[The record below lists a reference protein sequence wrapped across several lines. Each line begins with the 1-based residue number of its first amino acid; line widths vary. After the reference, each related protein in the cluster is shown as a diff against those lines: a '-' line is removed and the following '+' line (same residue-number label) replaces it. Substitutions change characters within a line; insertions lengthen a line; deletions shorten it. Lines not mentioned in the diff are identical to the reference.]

1 MSNTQRCQSLS
12 RRKAGSQG
20 TKNSRTGSAPSKLS
34 DSSQNQPQQ
43 CAPTWSCAL
52 SSSSERDEQVS
63 PPDRTAGHD
72 VRPATGIPVV
82 TYTIQP
88 RMPLAPARWEIRP
101 GAPVAFPATHVVR
114 ATHPRAAARCC
125 SVQPAPSS
133 PEYIPRERP
142 RAASGVTTDRHGR
155 CAGRRMGPRRS
166 AVPARISGRRK
177 PPARDPGCH
186 SRSDLGVHKALQCS
200 PSVGS

>member
-1 MSNTQRCQSLS
+1 MHL
-12 RRKAGSQG
+12 RRA
-20 TKNSRTGSAPSKLS
+20 
-34 DSSQNQPQQ
+34 QNQPQQ

-82 TYTIQP
+82 AYTIQP
-88 RMPLAPARWEIRP
+88 RMPLHAGRFGPVLRWLFQPATYAPPPIRARPHAAVLSSRP
-101 GAPVAFPATHVVR
+101 HPRRNIFPANVR
-114 ATHPRAAARCC
+114 ERRPEPRQTDAGGGQAAAKRG
-125 SVQPAPSS
+125 A
-133 PEYIPRERP
+133 
-142 RAASGVTTDRHGR
+142 
-155 CAGRRMGPRRS
+155 RRS
-166 AVPARISGRRK
+166 AAALAVPARVSGRRK

-200 PSVGS
+200 PSVRS